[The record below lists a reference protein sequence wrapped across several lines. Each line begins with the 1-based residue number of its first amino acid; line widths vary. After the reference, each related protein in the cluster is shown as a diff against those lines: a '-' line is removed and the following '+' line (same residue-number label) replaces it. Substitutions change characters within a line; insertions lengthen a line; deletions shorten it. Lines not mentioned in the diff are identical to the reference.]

1 MENKTISVQDY
12 IELNKEYV
20 NFRASLDEKIKN
32 ELKNNKEE
40 YPVGAEELFFFEYD
54 KELSEE
60 DENKIMLIENILGE
74 RLKDDYDLLASLR
87 DQIVAYSSSVA
98 SNQETEEN
106 LSEN

>member
-1 MENKTISVQDY
+1 MRIDTKIFY
-12 IELNKEYV
+12 
-20 NFRASLDEKIKN
+20 FEKGKAIFS
-32 ELKNNKEE
+32 
-40 YPVGAEELFFFEYD
+40 A
-54 KELSEE
+54 
-60 DENKIMLIENILGE
+60 ENKIMLIENILGE